1 MKKQLIALS
10 VLAAIPFT
18 VSAEY
23 YLGAKVGSSSL
34 KNSCSVSE
42 PCDDGSVGF
51 GGFAGYKFSDMFSLE
66 AGFDKIGDFESNFSS
81 GKTAKGALTSLTM
94 GPKFGIPINE
104 SLGVFSKF
112 GLGYTNYD
120 VIDDDLNVMA
130 AFGLEYGI
138 SREWKTRLEYQI
150 LGGIGSGDT
159 GGLAAHL
166 FSIGLSYHFGSDE
179 PVAAAQAAPVE
190 PRPAVVAEEPAPV
203 VLAAAPVV
211 VAPKTITFQSKK
223 GVGLYESGSNKLSE
237 AGLHQF
243 DELVTLLT
251 TYPQSNVT
259 VTGHTD
265 SSGSAKF
272 NQQLSEKRAQAVA
285 DYLVSEGVDSSRIKV
300 EGEGE
305 ASPIASN
312 KTAAGKEKNR
322 RVEVTIEEFSVEE

>member
-34 KNSCSVSE
+34 KNSCSISE
-42 PCDDGSVGF
+42 PCDDSSIGF
-51 GGFAGYKFSDMFSLE
+51 GGFGGYKFSDMFSLE
-66 AGFDKIGDFESNFSS
+66 AGIDKIGDFESNFSS
-81 GKTAKGALTSLTM
+81 GKQAKGAMTSLTL

-104 SLGVFSKF
+104 SLGFFTKF
-112 GLGYTNYD
+112 GVGFTNYD

-130 AFGLEYGI
+130 ALGLEYGFT
-138 SREWKTRLEYQI
+138 REWSTRLEYQLI
-150 LGGIGSGDT
+150 GGIGSGDT

-166 FSIGLSYHFGSDE
+166 VSIGLSYHFGSDE
-179 PVAAAQAAPVE
+179 PAVATQAAPVE
-190 PRPAVVAEEPAPV
+190 PRPTVVEEPAPV
-203 VLAAAPVV
+203 VVAAAPVV

-223 GVGLYESGSNKLSE
+223 GVGLYESGSNKLSK
-237 AGLHQF
+237 AGLDQF

-251 TYPQSNVT
+251 TYPQADVT

-285 DYLVSEGVDSSRIKV
+285 DYLISEGVEPSRIKV

-312 KTAAGKEKNR
+312 KTAAGKEMNR
-322 RVEVTIEEFSVEE
+322 RVEVTIDEFTVEE